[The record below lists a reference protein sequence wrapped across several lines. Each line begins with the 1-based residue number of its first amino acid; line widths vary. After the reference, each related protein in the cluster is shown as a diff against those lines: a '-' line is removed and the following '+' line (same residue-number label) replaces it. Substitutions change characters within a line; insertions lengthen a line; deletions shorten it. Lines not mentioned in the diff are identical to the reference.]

1 MSKLLKQT
9 LGGLESTH
17 ALCVLLVL
25 IRIKKPYNVTS
36 VTAGLMPLAMVF
48 LSLNM
53 NHLSKRMKAFHG
65 IAYLA
70 DTELG

>member
-1 MSKLLKQT
+1 MTKLLKQT
-9 LGGLESTH
+9 LGGLASTH

-25 IRIKKPYNVTS
+25 TRIENLYNVTS

-53 NHLSKRMKAFHG
+53 NHLSNRMKALHG
-65 IAYLA
+65 IAYLVRC
-70 DTELG
+70 